1 MPIPLGHQKAKSLG
15 LFKNIQNFND
25 MTTSALTNEIKEL
38 PPVTFA
44 RITGLFYLLIAIAG
58 VFSIGYMPSVI
69 MVPDD
74 MTATIQNMVNKKNL
88 FHLGIAGDIA
98 VILME
103 IILTSMLYKM
113 FKPVSQTLSLVA
125 AFSRIGMAVVMGIN
139 LLNYVLPSVLVN
151 SPDYLQMFQPDDL
164 EEMVTIFFDL
174 HQKAVYVWQL
184 FFGLHLVILGYLIY
198 KSGVFPKVF
207 GILNMV
213 GSFGYTL
220 QSFKELLFP
229 HLSSLDIV
237 INILLVIVVIGE
249 LGFTFYLLIKGM
261 KIKK

>member
-1 MPIPLGHQKAKSLG
+1 
-15 LFKNIQNFND
+15 
-25 MTTSALTNEIKEL
+25 MTTSATTNDNGKFPSIS
-38 PPVTFA
+38 FA
-44 RITGLFYLLIAIAG
+44 RITGIFYLLIAIAG

-69 MVPDD
+69 FATDD
-74 MTATIQNMVNKKNL
+74 MAETIQNMTDNQLL

-103 IILTSMLYKM
+103 VILTSMLYKM
-113 FKPVSQTLSLVA
+113 FKSVNQTLSLIA
-125 AFSRIGMAVVMGIN
+125 AFSRMGMAVVMGMN

-151 SPDYLQMFQPDDL
+151 SPEYLQVFQGNEL
-164 EEMVTIFFDL
+164 EDIVSIFLDM

-198 KSGVFPKVF
+198 KSGVFPKTL

-213 GSFGYTL
+213 GSLGYTL

-229 HLSSLDIV
+229 QFSSLDIG
-237 INILLVIVVIGE
+237 ITILLVIVVIGE

-261 KIKK
+261 KKAKA